1 MIIGYDNM
9 DVVDKIIKND
19 KSSLSTKIIRL
30 WCVWLLNYR
39 QELGDKS
46 MEEMKKLTNEDYV
59 VALSFISGLQMGGCK
74 IDVMKK
80 LVPELKK

>member
-1 MIIGYDNM
+1 M
-9 DVVDKIIKND
+9 DVVDKIIKNNN
-19 KSSLSTKIIRL
+19 SSLSVKIVRL

-59 VALSFISGLQMGGCK
+59 IALSFISGLQMGGCNL
-74 IDVMKK
+74 DVMKK
-80 LVPELKK
+80 LVPELNE